1 MTTQIETTNE
11 KKAWIEKLLKE
22 AKKHKNDASIIKQLK
37 KETQTLRSI
46 MQSYIR
52 TIDSLGVL
60 NKTLTDEK
68 TSALQ
73 ALDKEREKQTE
84 LVKQK
89 EELQTTISKGSL
101 LFCSKTK
108 ATAVF
113 FRKSG
118 KKEVETARASKAEK
132 IKVSFML
139 GENRIAKMGPKDVY
153 LRIITPGGQEMTKSY
168 DASNRFTVVEVSARD
183 RPALLNRLA
192 RALFESK
199 LLVHSAHIATYGERA
214 ADTFYVTDLI
224 GEKVKLELELEAV
237 SLDRGKPDL
246 SGDRLPGSLV
256 LLEHVLDVVG
266 AGEVAGGAATERAT
280 GRLGRRHVLAAGQ
293 QRPNPLPEHRL
304 AADRDRVKRR
314 QLKVGLA
321 GKHRSGAQN
330 EQQQKENRTA
340 RRGRER

>member
-1 MTTQIETTNE
+1 MEHATSPSKRWAMPVILLLIVTNVITLWLWLNTQDKVVVERVLTEKFREEKSDVQEELKTLQEEFSSLKATDSTMQKDINE

-68 TSALQ
+68 ISALQ

-108 ATAVF
+108 ASAVF
-113 FRKSG
+113 FRRSG

-168 DASNRFTVVEVSARD
+168 DASNRFTFGKSQGYFAGMETINYANRDIEVV
-183 RPALLNRLA
+183 
-192 RALFESK
+192 
-199 LLVHSAHIATYGERA
+199 IYGEGQGPLLPGNYRIEIVCDA
-214 ADTFYVTDLI
+214 TVVGSLS
-224 GEKVKLELELEAV
+224 LEL
-237 SLDRGKPDL
+237 D
-246 SGDRLPGSLV
+246 
-256 LLEHVLDVVG
+256 
-266 AGEVAGGAATERAT
+266 
-280 GRLGRRHVLAAGQ
+280 
-293 QRPNPLPEHRL
+293 
-304 AADRDRVKRR
+304 
-314 QLKVGLA
+314 
-321 GKHRSGAQN
+321 
-330 EQQQKENRTA
+330 
-340 RRGRER
+340 